1 MDLFQAHT
9 ATLLQPFFRGLD
21 RADTFYDVWDEL
33 DARRMIEAGL
43 VKPMGTDAISRAL
56 ARLYL
61 GNGREI
67 IVQELMKRYPRSW
80 EKMPVA
86 PLAYPRLWAR
96 SDSGAY
102 AQPATRYLV
111 DGEGAT
117 LDADAPLG
125 EAFGVVLDKSRHDEK
140 MQEAELRAMCG
151 VRTVFVHVGY
161 FPATDGEP
169 GYCTEHIYWPHDVAV
184 VTLPTA
190 PSEEGAIVFVALRQ
204 TAPGMREQWLLY
216 KRDLVTAED
225 GTVDL
230 LGWQT
235 AVYTAEQGAVTWQEY
250 AGKLLPVVALRIE
263 QPDGGFWPAPNHD
276 AYHQSVGLNVN
287 RANMEQVTDLQ
298 AHSLMAVSSDTYD
311 EREQPVGPDAVMK
324 LRAGENAQWITPSPA
339 FDAMRE
345 NIDEKQRAIATVN
358 GNNPNAYSAKA
369 TQPESGIARIIANLP
384 HEQRLKQ
391 LRPVVK
397 RFDERVCRVLLD
409 VSDAFDDEVPLFGEV
424 VRPRVEL
431 GQTPMYEDPEVKQ
444 RRALIDLEKGVM
456 TLAEYAVE
464 VGRYSSIDDAVA
476 DGIPNERRAAASA
489 GAAPRSGGG
498 VMDALLAGVDVER
511 EDAPAVEAEA
521 PAVAAPAAEAQAI
534 TVNEL
539 TLGIER
545 LGRLGDMEGLNALRA
560 KLAAVLGVPAPA
572 PIESGELAEEA
583 EVVND
588 AIGTAPRRPGA

>member
-1 MDLFQAHT
+1 
-9 ATLLQPFFRGLD
+9 
-21 RADTFYDVWDEL
+21 
-33 DARRMIEAGL
+33 
-43 VKPMGTDAISRAL
+43 
-56 ARLYL
+56 
-61 GNGREI
+61 
-67 IVQELMKRYPRSW
+67 
-80 EKMPVA
+80 
-86 PLAYPRLWAR
+86 
-96 SDSGAY
+96 
-102 AQPATRYLV
+102 
-111 DGEGAT
+111 
-117 LDADAPLG
+117 
-125 EAFGVVLDKSRHDEK
+125 

-151 VRTVFVHVGY
+151 VRTVFLHIGF
-161 FPATDGEP
+161 FPSTDGEP
-169 GYCTEHIYWPHDVAV
+169 GYCTEHLYWPHDVAV

-216 KRDLVTAED
+216 KRDLVSNED

-235 AVYTAEQGAVTWQEY
+235 ALFTATQGAVTWSEY

-276 AYHQSVGLNVN
+276 AYHQSVGLNIN

-298 AHSLMAVSSDTYD
+298 AHSVMAISSDTYD
-311 EREQPVGPDAVMK
+311 EKEQPVGPDAV
-324 LRAGENAQWITPSPA
+324 LRLRNGENAQWITPSPA
-339 FDAMRE
+339 FEAMRE
-345 NIDEKQRAIATVN
+345 NVDEKQRAIATVN
-358 GNNPNAYSAKA
+358 GNNPGAYSAKA
-369 TQPESGIARIIANLP
+369 AQPESGIARIIANLP

-409 VSDAFDDEVPLFGEV
+409 VSDAFDDDVPLFGEV

-431 GQTPMYEDPEVKQ
+431 GQTPMYEDPEAKQ
-444 RRALIDLEKGVM
+444 RRALIDLEKGVL

-489 GAAPRSGGG
+489 GGAMGAPRSGG
-498 VMDALLAGVDVER
+498 VMDALLAGVDVGR
-511 EDAPAVEAEA
+511 EEASTINTEA
-521 PAVAAPAAEAQAI
+521 PAVAAPVADEQTI
-534 TVNEL
+534 SVNEL

-545 LGRLGDMEGLNALRA
+545 LGRLGDIEGLNALRA

-572 PIESGELAEEA
+572 PIESEDLAQEA
-583 EVVND
+583 EVVNE
-588 AIGTAPRRPGA
+588 AIDGQPGRPTT